1 MGEVL
6 ATFELTSQEDS
17 TTILLGD
24 ASQETMSALSNQIWR
39 LVCVTVSDETALWKD
54 GWRQWVQTTAW
65 CKLVNE
71 WVSES

>member
-24 ASQETMSALSNQIWR
+24 ASQETMSALSNQI
-39 LVCVTVSDETALWKD
+39 
-54 GWRQWVQTTAW
+54 
-65 CKLVNE
+65 
-71 WVSES
+71 